1 MNSIASE
8 RVRIGLSQEDLAAKL
23 NLKSRATVASYE
35 SGGEIPSSKL
45 IAMTELFHCS
55 ADYPL
60 GLTENRTVA

>member
-45 IAMTELFHCS
+45 IAMTELFPCS
-55 ADYPL
+55 ADYLL

>member
-1 MNSIASE
+1 MNSLASE

-55 ADYPL
+55 ADYLL

>member
-8 RVRIGLSQEDLAAKL
+8 RVRIGLSQEGLAAKL

-55 ADYPL
+55 SDYLL

>member
-45 IAMTELFHCS
+45 IAMAELFHCS
-55 ADYPL
+55 VDYLL

>member
-45 IAMTELFHCS
+45 IAMTKLFHCS
-55 ADYPL
+55 VDYLL

>member
-23 NLKSRATVASYE
+23 NLKSRATFASYE

-55 ADYPL
+55 ADYLL

>member
-8 RVRIGLSQEDLAAKL
+8 RVRIGLSQDDLAAKL

-55 ADYPL
+55 VDYLL

>member
-35 SGGEIPSSKL
+35 RGGEIPSSKL

-55 ADYPL
+55 SDYLL